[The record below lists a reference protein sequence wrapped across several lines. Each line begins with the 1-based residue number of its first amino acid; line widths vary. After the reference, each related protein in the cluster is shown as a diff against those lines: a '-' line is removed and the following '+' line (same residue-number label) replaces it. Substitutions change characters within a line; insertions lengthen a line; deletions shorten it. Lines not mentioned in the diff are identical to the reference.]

1 MDRVM
6 SKTKKVFS
14 ATNIVGYILGLMGLS
29 LFAFEQFITEIL
41 PLLFAPMVCGIL
53 GLLVYKSQPSNPQM
67 PVIAQPTPS
76 PIQTK

>member
-14 ATNIVGYILGLMGLS
+14 ATNVVGYLLGLMGLS
-29 LFAFEQFITEIL
+29 LFAFEQFVTELL

-53 GLLVYKSQPSNPQM
+53 GLLVYKSQPNNPQM
-67 PVIAQPTPS
+67 PVIAQQVPS

>member
-14 ATNIVGYILGLMGLS
+14 ATNVGGYLLGLMGLS
-29 LFAFEQFITEIL
+29 LFAFEQFITELL

-53 GLLVYKSQPSNPQM
+53 GLLVYKSQPSNPQV
-67 PVIAQPTPS
+67 PVIVQPLPS
-76 PIQTK
+76 SIQSK

>member
-14 ATNIVGYILGLMGLS
+14 ATNVVGYLLSLMGLS
-29 LFAFEQFITEIL
+29 LFAFDQFITEML

-67 PVIAQPTPS
+67 PVIAQQVPS

>member
-1 MDRVM
+1 M

-14 ATNIVGYILGLMGLS
+14 ATNVVGYILGLMGLS